1 MAGHKEVLG
10 LWIGENESASFWLGV
25 CNDLKNR
32 GVEDI
37 LIVSKDGLTGF
48 SEAIRTVFPKTEIQL
63 CIIHQIRNSLKYVSY
78 KDQKALM
85 ADLKKVYQALT
96 LEEAEYNFL
105 EFKEKWGKKH
115 QIVIRS
121 WENNWLE
128 LTAFFAYPPEI
139 RKIIYTTNI
148 VEGYH
153 RQLRKVTKTKTAYPT
168 DDALRKIIY
177 LATED
182 AAKKWTM
189 PIKEWHN
196 CLAQFMIY
204 FEDRLTI

>member
-1 MAGHKEVLG
+1 MV
-10 LWIGENESASFWLGV
+10 
-25 CNDLKNR
+25 
-32 GVEDI
+32 
-37 LIVSKDGLTGF
+37 
-48 SEAIRTVFPKTEIQL
+48 
-63 CIIHQIRNSLKYVSY
+63 
-78 KDQKALM
+78 
-85 ADLKKVYQALT
+85 DLKKVYQALT

-115 QIVIRS
+115 PIVIRS

-128 LTAFFAYPPEI
+128 LTTFFAYPPEI

-177 LATED
+177 LATEE

-189 PIKEWHN
+189 PIREWQ
-196 CLAQFMIY
+196 CSLSQFMIY
-204 FEDRLTI
+204 FEDRLAL